1 MGLFDGTPLERP
13 VLCDDCELPEAECKC
28 PPKVEPDTP
37 PEKQRLK
44 IRIDKRKRGK
54 LVTVISGFS
63 CRNEQ
68 LQATLTRLKDSLG
81 TGGTIQD
88 STLELQGDLAK
99 RCVDECKKLG
109 YVVK

>member
-13 VLCDDCELPEAECKC
+13 VLCDECELPEAECKC

-44 IRIDKRKRGK
+44 IRVDKRKRGK

-68 LQATLTRLKDSLG
+68 MQSTLTRLKDSLG

-99 RCVDECKKLG
+99 RCGDECRNLG

>member
-13 VLCDDCELPEAECKC
+13 VLCDECRLPEADCKC

-44 IRIDKRKRGK
+44 IRVDKRKRGK
-54 LVTVISGFS
+54 FVTVISGFS
-63 CRNEQ
+63 CRAEQ
-68 LQATLTRLKDSLG
+68 MQATLTRLKDSLG

-88 STLELQGDLAK
+88 GTLELQGDQTK
-99 RCVDECKKLG
+99 RCGEECKKLG
-109 YVVK
+109 YAVR